1 MGHFGIIE
9 LALLNSNQD
18 PNDSSVH
25 HCNFIRYLFR
35 FLQCL
40 FKCLFLFRFLKK
52 KNPNNKYFLFPVQNM
67 TIWKAVSKGR
77 PESYFNILWT
87 VQGEKKNSYHLLTN
101 STHHFLIFLLQHLN
115 HCVMYCTIQSIEV
128 EDKKVTEYKPS
139 SKFYKRYEYTD
150 PFKILLLP

>member
-52 KNPNNKYFLFPVQNM
+52 KKPQQQIFSFSGTKHDNM
-67 TIWKAVSKGR
+67 
-77 PESYFNILWT
+77 E
-87 VQGEKKNSYHLLTN
+87 
-101 STHHFLIFLLQHLN
+101 
-115 HCVMYCTIQSIEV
+115 
-128 EDKKVTEYKPS
+128 S
-139 SKFYKRYEYTD
+139 SKQRET
-150 PFKILLLP
+150 